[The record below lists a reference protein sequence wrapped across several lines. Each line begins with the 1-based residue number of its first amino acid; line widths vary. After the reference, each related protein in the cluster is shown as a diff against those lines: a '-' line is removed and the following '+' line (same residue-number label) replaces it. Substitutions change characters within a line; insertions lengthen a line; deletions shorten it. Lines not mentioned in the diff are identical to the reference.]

1 MKRVEKRRREV
12 EGTGNAYTD
21 KSRDLM
27 NEPLISKAEGPEV
40 KNFLNKK
47 DWKKMDPNIS
57 SPMMQGSVSTV
68 DTMLGLENTDAD
80 LGDNPFGLDLDEPLP
95 QEGGRKSRRNKRSNK
110 SKTNKRKSHK
120 RKTNKS
126 KSHKKM
132 GGKKNR
138 RNKKGSRRN
147 RK

>member
-1 MKRVEKRRREV
+1 METSVLGKRRVGDEFTGPQKSLMRKPIMDVATEADLQQV
-12 EGTGNAYTD
+12 TGVDSPMLDDRTLRQMGNERPYKLINKNSSMSGLGNA
-21 KSRDLM
+21 
-27 NEPLISKAEGPEV
+27 
-40 KNFLNKK
+40 
-47 DWKKMDPNIS
+47 
-57 SPMMQGSVSTV
+57 
-68 DTMLGLENTDAD
+68 DAD

-110 SKTNKRKSHK
+110 SKTNK
-120 RKTNKS
+120 S

-132 GGKKNR
+132 GGKKTR